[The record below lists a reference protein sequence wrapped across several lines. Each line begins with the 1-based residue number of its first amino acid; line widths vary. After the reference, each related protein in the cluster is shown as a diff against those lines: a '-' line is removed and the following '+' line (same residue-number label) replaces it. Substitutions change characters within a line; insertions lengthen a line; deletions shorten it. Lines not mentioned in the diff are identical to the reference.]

1 MGSGLPRRLLLR
13 VLGPQLAAY
22 WVEEVLSDPRLEV
35 FTGEGEPVAA
45 NDDWEP
51 ALAEAMARAGAP
63 ALAPGSR
70 DAAVVLTVAPGRR
83 YTVAVRGAEAAAGE
97 VLVELYE
104 LP

>member
-1 MGSGLPRRLLLR
+1 

-22 WVEEVLSDPRLEV
+22 GVEDVLADPRLEV
-35 FTGEGEPVAA
+35 FTGEGERVAA

-51 ALAEAMARAGAP
+51 ALAAVMERAGAP
-63 ALAPGSR
+63 ALALGSR
-70 DAAVVLTVAPGRR
+70 DAALVLTVAPGRH